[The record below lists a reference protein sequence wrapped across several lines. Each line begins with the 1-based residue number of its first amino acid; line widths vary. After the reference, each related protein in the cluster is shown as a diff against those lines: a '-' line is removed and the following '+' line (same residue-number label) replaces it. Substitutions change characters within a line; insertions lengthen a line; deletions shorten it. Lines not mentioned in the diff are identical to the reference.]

1 MKRDTS
7 TTEPREIPRFV
18 PDEPFPP
25 YSYVTGRFPHPT
37 GDPAG
42 HSFGC
47 APEHPAAPEPS
58 RWDACR
64 PYLYGID
71 LFNHGYYWEAHEV
84 WEGLWHACGRAG
96 TTGNFLKGLIHLA
109 AAGVKAR
116 ERRPQGVQRHAKRAK
131 ELFQQTASEVGP
143 GHRRYMGLALSELIG
158 FATDLIDRPRVGT
171 AEPGTPVEV
180 VFQFVLCPEESPRC
194 ELDA

>member
-1 MKRDTS
+1 MKRDRS

-47 APEHPAAPEPS
+47 APEHPA
-58 RWDACR
+58 
-64 PYLYGID
+64 
-71 LFNHGYYWEAHEV
+71 F
-84 WEGLWHACGRAG
+84 GRAG
-96 TTGNFLKGLIHLA
+96 TTGNFLKGLIHMA

-116 ERRPQGVQRHAKRAK
+116 ERRPQGIQRHAIRAT
-131 ELFQQTASEVGP
+131 ELLHQTASEVGP
-143 GHRRYMGLALSELIG
+143 GHRRYMGW
-158 FATDLIDRPRVGT
+158 R
-171 AEPGTPVEV
+171 
-180 VFQFVLCPEESPRC
+180 
-194 ELDA
+194 